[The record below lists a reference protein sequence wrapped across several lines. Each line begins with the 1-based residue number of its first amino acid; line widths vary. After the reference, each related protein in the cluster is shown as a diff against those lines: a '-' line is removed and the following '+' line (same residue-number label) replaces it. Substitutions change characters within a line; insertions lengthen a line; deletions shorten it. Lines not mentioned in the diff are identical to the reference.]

1 MPDASNG
8 FKLSL
13 GRLNWHCHADFRA
26 GRGAPA
32 LLPQLHFPPW
42 RVRSPHPCTVHSK
55 PTLNQSSIWRPPLCL
70 AFSHRRDGICFPV
83 STLQCDLAKSA
94 TSPKHMGWR
103 NQGSFVVS
111 INVPRRV
118 AWRSDEMLEKADH
131 KIESLTAGAV
141 GVLWR
146 VPIWRVSK
154 TNWHRLA
161 DRIVPQRP
169 PGKRTDPC

>member
-55 PTLNQSSIWRPPLCL
+55 PTLNQSSIRRPPLCL
-70 AFSHRRDGICFPV
+70 AFSHRRDVICFP
-83 STLQCDLAKSA
+83 SALLQSDLAKFAS
-94 TSPKHMGWR
+94 SPKPIR
-103 NQGSFVVS
+103 ADQIEPLRVFPIALDQQGQTEALLARSNKTRGSLWLSNNGASVVHS
-111 INVPRRV
+111 CCAVVPEQARG
-118 AWRSDEMLEKADH
+118 
-131 KIESLTAGAV
+131 T
-141 GVLWR
+141 
-146 VPIWRVSK
+146 P
-154 TNWHRLA
+154 
-161 DRIVPQRP
+161 
-169 PGKRTDPC
+169 